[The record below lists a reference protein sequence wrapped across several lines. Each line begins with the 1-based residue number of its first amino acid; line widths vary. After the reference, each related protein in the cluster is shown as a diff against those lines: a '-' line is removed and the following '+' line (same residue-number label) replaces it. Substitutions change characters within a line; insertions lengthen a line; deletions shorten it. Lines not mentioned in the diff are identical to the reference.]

1 MSDKDKIL
9 PSSYLEQI
17 KKDSPYTI
25 VISHRPRKLEDIA
38 RYNVNLTLCGHTAG
52 GQYPLTGWIENLSSD
67 MIYGIKKTGT
77 MTVVT
82 TSGVG
87 QYGIPSKIMAPAEI
101 VKDYFVV
108 KGANTWPM
116 DSCKTRSAM
125 LSLGVSSRLISTSL

>member
-1 MSDKDKIL
+1 MEKAGVTFLKDQTAYLYNQYRLIGLRDMSDKDKIL

-38 RYNVNLTLCGHTAG
+38 QYNVNLTLCGHTAG
-52 GQYPLTGWIENLSSD
+52 GQYPVTGWIENLSSD

-101 VKDYFVV
+101 VKI
-108 KGANTWPM
+108 T
-116 DSCKTRSAM
+116 
-125 LSLGVSSRLISTSL
+125 LS